1 MFLIFVMNTKVM
13 MRKKKITPTQY
24 VDAMTSV
31 RLSSHEK
38 VCMERM
44 KTLIKSIDELKKD
57 VKEMRADMNKWKGA
71 GGIILILISIIGSVF
86 YFFTK

>member
-1 MFLIFVMNTKVM
+1 
-13 MRKKKITPTQY
+13 MRKKKITPSQY
-24 VDAMTSV
+24 ADALTSV

-44 KTLIKSIDELKKD
+44 KTLIKSMDELKKD

-71 GGIILILISIIGSVF
+71 GGIVIILVSILGSVL

>member
-1 MFLIFVMNTKVM
+1 MNTKVK
-13 MRKKKITPTQY
+13 MRKKKITTTQY
-24 VDAMTSV
+24 ADAMTSV

-71 GGIILILISIIGSVF
+71 GSIIILLGSILGSVF
-86 YFFTK
+86 YFFIK